1 MSICESWRTQ
11 LGEDLNILASEA
23 HDGEFAAFI
32 SYALA
37 FPRGFIALIDTYDV
51 TRLERI
57 SNFELFASFF
67 LVGKK
72 KNDQIFCRSGILN
85 FCAVAMSLHDMGYRP
100 LVSDYL
106 SKPLRLS
113 GYLSFEIH
121 ALKLFLIREFGLTR
135 VTWLTSP
142 VL

>member
-57 SNFELFASFF
+57 SNFELFASFTS
-67 LVGKK
+67 GRQEKK
-72 KNDQIFCRSGILN
+72 KTKYFAGVES
-85 FCAVAMSLHDMGYRP
+85 
-100 LVSDYL
+100 
-106 SKPLRLS
+106 
-113 GYLSFEIH
+113 
-121 ALKLFLIREFGLTR
+121 
-135 VTWLTSP
+135 
-142 VL
+142 